1 MVVTCEV
8 VGTLKHYKMVKK
20 NFELCALR
28 GGGDKNFSIISSSLV
43 LALALELVLELVLA
57 LELEL
62 ALVLELELEL
72 ALVLE
77 LVLELELEQGVVG
90 T

>member
-1 MVVTCEV
+1 MNAASVVVTCEV
-8 VGTLKHYKMVKK
+8 VGTLNYYKMVKK

-28 GGGDKNFSIISSSLV
+28 GGGDKNFLIISSS
-43 LALALELVLELVLA
+43 
-57 LELEL
+57 
-62 ALVLELELEL
+62 LEL

-77 LVLELELEQGVVG
+77 LVLGVVG

>member
-1 MVVTCEV
+1 MVVTCEM
-8 VGTLKHYKMVKK
+8 VGTLNHDKMVKI

-28 GGGDKNFSIISSSLV
+28 GGGGHKNFSIISSSL
-43 LALALELVLELVLA
+43 ALELELELVLA

-62 ALVLELELEL
+62 
-72 ALVLE
+72 VLE
-77 LVLELELEQGVVG
+77 LVPGAVG